1 MCQDFGLQSPVSNS
15 AAFIINA
22 IIEQQEQQSEH
33 EERPIFSVSKKP
45 NSSEIKS
52 WASDGALPSGLH
64 VLHRPRRPSKNTQ
77 CASTDRKSSNYK
89 SSVTEKFPC
98 ATW

>member
-1 MCQDFGLQSPVSNS
+1 MCQEFGFQSPVSDP

-33 EERPIFSVSKKP
+33 EEHPIFSVSKKP

-52 WASDGALPSGLH
+52 
-64 VLHRPRRPSKNTQ
+64 
-77 CASTDRKSSNYK
+77 
-89 SSVTEKFPC
+89 
-98 ATW
+98 